1 MAANE
6 RPYIFIDTCSLLES
20 CWNRTSGTGGEE
32 RFDYSKSKDEM
43 FWGRQFAS
51 LVSMGDVIIPKRNY
65 EELVKHSRNNARP
78 DLASRAKHVLQKIAT
93 LHREGKIQIVGDEND
108 PFADAI
114 LLSVALKF
122 RTQKNMA
129 FITQDRKLSE
139 DLESI
144 RHFKSVDNRNGYDIK
159 IRRISK
165 SGALEEQRGLGTHK
179 HREHKHEFDRARPVQ
194 ETEKP
199 KTTSS
204 KGWWES

>member
-114 LLSVALKF
+114 LLSVAL
-122 RTQKNMA
+122 
-129 FITQDRKLSE
+129 
-139 DLESI
+139 
-144 RHFKSVDNRNGYDIK
+144 
-159 IRRISK
+159 
-165 SGALEEQRGLGTHK
+165 
-179 HREHKHEFDRARPVQ
+179 
-194 ETEKP
+194 
-199 KTTSS
+199 
-204 KGWWES
+204 